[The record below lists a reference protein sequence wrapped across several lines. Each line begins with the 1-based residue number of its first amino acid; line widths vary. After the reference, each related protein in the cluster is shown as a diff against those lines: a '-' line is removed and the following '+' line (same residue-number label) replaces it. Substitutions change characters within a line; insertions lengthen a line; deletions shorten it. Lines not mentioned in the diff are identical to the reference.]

1 MNYKEKEIIEIGSPD
16 LCVLKLSEELEPVF
30 WEWKFCKKHLKKFLI
45 TWSDFCLVEWGIEDL
60 AAHNAWVEVVW

>member
-30 WEWKFCKKHLKKFLI
+30 WE
-45 TWSDFCLVEWGIEDL
+45 
-60 AAHNAWVEVVW
+60 